1 MFERFRHF
9 VNSHKLMT
17 PRNRILVAVSGGI
30 DSVVLCHLF
39 SRTRVH
45 FALAHCN
52 FNLRGAESDGDEL
65 FVKNLAQELDVPF
78 FVKHFDTLEV
88 VDREGIS
95 VQMAARDIRY
105 EWFRQ
110 LAHEEGYDKIAIAH
124 NLNDQMETFFINLFR
139 GTGISGLRAM
149 LPETDGIIRPLLS
162 FSRDDIEEY
171 AKENGLAHREDS
183 SNASDKYLR
192 NRIRHHLIPL
202 LKELQPSFNPIFH
215 ENLSR
220 ITDVETIYHKQIE
233 RQRDLLVKKY
243 DNCDLIHI
251 HELMNLE
258 AHNTYLYEFLK
269 PYGFNE
275 STSGQI
281 TSVLNDIPGKVFYSP
296 THRLIKDRD
305 VLIIEPLSNVPSTIP
320 EEIFLDPDVVNLTTP
335 ISLTFTKIERKELPI
350 IDPSSHIAWLDQKL
364 LKFPL
369 CLRRYKI
376 GDRFRPLGMTGTR
389 KLSDFLTNLKLSIPD
404 KEKVWVLTSNDE
416 IVWVVGYRIDDRF
429 KVTPQTQE
437 ILKILRY

>member
-1 MFERFRHF
+1 MPHSR
-9 VNSHKLMT
+9 V
-17 PRNRILVAVSGGI
+17 LVAVSGGI

-39 SRTRVH
+39 SRTHVH

-65 FVKNLAQELDVPF
+65 FVKDLAQKLGVPF
-78 FVKHFDTLEV
+78 FVKKFDTLEMV
-88 VDREGIS
+88 EREGIS
-95 VQMAARDIRY
+95 VQMAARDLRY

-110 LAHEEGYDKIAIAH
+110 VAKEEGYDKIAIAH

-149 LPETDGIIRPLLS
+149 RPEVDEIIRPLLP
-162 FSRDDIEEY
+162 FSREEIEKY
-171 AKENGLAHREDS
+171 ANEKGLSHREDS

-202 LKELQPSFNPIFH
+202 LKELQPSFNPIFL
-215 ENLSR
+215 ENLGR
-220 ITDVETIYHKQIE
+220 LTDVEAIYNKQIE
-233 RQRDLLVKKY
+233 RQRELLVKH
-243 DNCDLIHI
+243 DDDCDLIRI
-251 HELMNLE
+251 DELMELE
-258 AHNTYLYEFLK
+258 AYNTYLYEFLK

-275 STSGQI
+275 PTSGQI
-281 TSVLNDIPGKVFYSP
+281 TTVLSDIPGKVFYSP

-305 VLIIEPLSNVPSTIP
+305 VLIIEPLSKAPSTIP
-320 EEIFLDPDVVNLTTP
+320 DEIFIDSDVINLTTP
-335 ISLTFTKIERKELPI
+335 ISLTFTNISRKNLPL
-350 IDPSSHIAWLDQKL
+350 IDPSSHIAWLDTKL

-369 CLRRYKI
+369 CLRKYKV

-389 KLSDFLTNLKLSIPD
+389 KLSDFLTNLKLSIPE

-429 KVTPQTQE
+429 KVTPESQE

>member
-9 VNSHKLMT
+9 VNSNKLMV
-17 PRNRILVAVSGGI
+17 PSNHILVAVSGGI

-52 FNLRGAESDGDEL
+52 FSLRGAESDGDEL
-65 FVKNLAQELDVPF
+65 FVKNLAEKLDVPF
-78 FVKHFDTLEV
+78 YVKRFDTLEV
-88 VDREGIS
+88 VHREGIS
-95 VQMAARDIRY
+95 IEMAARDIRY

-110 LAHEEGYDKIAIAH
+110 LAKEEGYDKIAIAH

-149 LPETDGIIRPLLS
+149 RPEADGIIRPLLP
-162 FSRDDIEEY
+162 FSREEIEEY
-171 AKENGLAHREDS
+171 AAENGLSHREDS

-215 ENLSR
+215 ENLGR
-220 ITDVETIYHKQIE
+220 LTDVETIYHTQIE
-233 RQRDLLVKKY
+233 RQRELLVKKD
-243 DNCDLIHI
+243 DNCDLINI
-251 HELMNLE
+251 QELCKLE
-258 AHNTYLYEFLK
+258 AHNTYLFEFLR

-275 STSGQI
+275 PTSGQI
-281 TSVLNDIPGKVFYSP
+281 TSVLDDIPGKVFYSP

-305 VLIIEPLSNVPSTIP
+305 VLIIEPLSQVPSTIP
-320 EEIFLDPDVVNLTTP
+320 DEIFLDTDVVNLTSP
-335 ISLTFTKIERKELPI
+335 ISLSFTKITRKDLPI

-369 CLRRYKI
+369 CLRKYKI

-389 KLSDFLTNLKLSIPD
+389 KLSDFLTNLKLSIPE

-429 KVTPQTQE
+429 KVTTQTQD

>member
-9 VNSHKLMT
+9 VNIHKLVV
-17 PRNRILVAVSGGI
+17 PSNRILVAVSGGI

-52 FNLRGAESDGDEL
+52 FNLRGAESVGDEL
-65 FVKNLAQELDVPF
+65 FVKNIALKLGVPF
-78 FVKHFDTLEV
+78 YVKHFDTIEMV
-88 VDREGIS
+88 EREGIS
-95 VQMAARDIRY
+95 VQMAARDLRY
-105 EWFRQ
+105 QWFKQ
-110 LAHEEGYDKIAIAH
+110 LAQDEGYDKIAIAH

-149 LPETDGIIRPLLS
+149 RPENDGIIRPLLP
-162 FSRDDIEEY
+162 FSRDEIEKY
-171 AKENGLAHREDS
+171 AEENGLSHREDS

-202 LKELQPSFNPIFH
+202 LKELQPSLNRIFH

-220 ITDVETIYHKQIE
+220 ISDVETIYHKQIE
-233 RQRDLLVKKY
+233 RQRELLVKQY

-251 HELMNLE
+251 HELLALE

-275 STSGQI
+275 PTAGQI

-305 VLIIEPLSNVPSTIP
+305 VLIIEPLSKVPSTIP
-320 EEIFLDPDVVNLTTP
+320 DEIFIDASVVNLTTP
-335 ISLTFTKIERKELPI
+335 ISLVFTNISRKELPV
-350 IDPSSHIAWLDQKL
+350 IDPSSHIAWLDRKL
-364 LKFPL
+364 LTFPL
-369 CLRRYKI
+369 CLRKYKV

-389 KLSDFLTNLKLSIPD
+389 KLSDFLTNLKLSISE
-404 KEKVWVLTSNDE
+404 KEKVWVLTSGDE
-416 IVWVVGYRIDDRF
+416 IIWVVGYRIDDRF